1 MMFYILSMLISI
13 FDLVMVIILFFTDP
27 ESRLFNYFGD
37 QETYICLGISMVLMI
52 LGVINDTRKEKEKY
66 GQVNE

>member
-1 MMFYILSMLISI
+1 MFYILSMLISI
-13 FDLVMVIILFFTDP
+13 FDLVMVIISIFTDP
-27 ESRLFNYFGD
+27 ESRLFNYFSD
-37 QETYICLGISMVLMI
+37 QEIYICLGISIVLLI